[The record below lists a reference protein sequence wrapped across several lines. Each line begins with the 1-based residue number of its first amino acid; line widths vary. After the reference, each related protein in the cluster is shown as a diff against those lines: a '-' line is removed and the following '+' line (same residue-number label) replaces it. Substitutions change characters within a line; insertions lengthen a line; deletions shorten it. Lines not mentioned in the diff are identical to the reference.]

1 MNLRL
6 LEYLTTDITHSK
18 LSKTY
23 GFSDGIQFAFFSV
36 FSGILFPRNILLL
49 LILLILITWPMMDQN
64 IHPFQTQNSEQ
75 LKFNVEEFGSQ
86 TAFEK
91 AVDPFF
97 HDTTKWL
104 VILVPPGC
112 HKLLSFLRF
121 HLQSQRHDG
130 TSQKHV
136 IIVVQ
141 LLRNSVSKWNVI
153 FSVQNAL

>member
-1 MNLRL
+1 
-6 LEYLTTDITHSK
+6 
-18 LSKTY
+18 
-23 GFSDGIQFAFFSV
+23 
-36 FSGILFPRNILLL
+36 
-49 LILLILITWPMMDQN
+49 MDQN

-141 LLRNSVSKWNVI
+141 LLRNSVSKWNMLYFQYKMHYNYYNHFYHWNPHSMSCMYYKLV
-153 FSVQNAL
+153 LYL